1 MKLGHVHIKVRDI
14 KRAEEFYT
22 KLLGF
27 RVTERFEDQ
36 YVFLA
41 FDKAHH
47 DLALKNVGPDAS
59 MPPHDSIGLY
69 HFALEVASEN
79 ELKILYKKLKQNGV
93 PLTPVDHGIS
103 KAFYFSDPDG
113 NGIEVYVDTRH
124 KRTAWGGKEGILDL
138 DN

>member
-14 KRAEEFYT
+14 KRAETFYT

-27 RVTERFEDQ
+27 KVTERFEDQ

-41 FDKAHH
+41 FGKAHH
-47 DLALKNVGPDAS
+47 DLALKNVGADAPV
-59 MPPHDSIGLY
+59 PPHSSTGLY
-69 HFALEVASEN
+69 HFALEVASEQ
-79 ELKILYKKLKQNGV
+79 ELREVYQKLKQNGIPV
-93 PLTPVDHGIS
+93 TPVDHGIS

-124 KRTAWGGKEGILDL
+124 KRMAWGGKEGILNL
-138 DN
+138 D

>member
-14 KRAEEFYT
+14 KRAETFYT

-27 RVTERFEDQ
+27 KVTERFEDQ

-47 DLALKNVGPDAS
+47 DLALKNVGVDAPIPS
-59 MPPHDSIGLY
+59 HNSTGLY
-69 HFALEVASEN
+69 HFAFEVANEN
-79 ELKILYKKLKQNGV
+79 ELKALYQKLKQNGIV
-93 PLTPVDHGIS
+93 LTPVDHGIS
-103 KAFYFSDPDG
+103 KAFYFADSDG

-124 KRTAWGGKEGILDL
+124 KRTAWGGKELVLDL
-138 DN
+138 EN